1 MRSVAEDEDK
11 RRERVIF
18 PMSTYS
24 ENKDA
29 VKAPFKELGLKWQYL
44 GQDKGDTKGR
54 YAGDDVSVFVLY
66 SSEHADFTIE
76 GTDDD
81 AIETILSAWEGFE
94 TIEPEE
100 EAAPESP
107 MDEALR
113 KEVEIWRFK
122 EPARRPG
129 EPEGLYKKRL
139 ADWEAKDPRG

>member
-1 MRSVAEDEDK
+1 MASVAEDDGK

-18 PMSTYS
+18 PMSYYS

-29 VKAPFKELGLKWQYL
+29 VKAPFKELGLTWQYL

-76 GTDDD
+76 GTDED
-81 AIETILSAWEGFE
+81 AIETILAAWEDME
-94 TIEPEE
+94 TLEPEDQ
-100 EAAPESP
+100 AAPESP

-113 KEVEIWRFK
+113 KEVEVWRFK
-122 EPARRPG
+122 KPARRPG
-129 EPEGLYKKRL
+129 EPDSLYERRL
-139 ADWEAKDPRG
+139 EDWKAQDPRG